1 MSINI
6 DSRVDVDVSLGIAP
20 ISTAS
25 FDSALFLADLADAD
39 FADPFRVYTSQ
50 TEVLADFDS
59 TDDVAKFTALAFG
72 GNFRP
77 ARVYVVKYGSAN
89 AIPLTPIQALTAQ
102 VAVDSTWYYV
112 AADDNTEATVTSLVA
127 YCESL
132 YKMFVNS
139 TQSADA
145 INPSSTTDILSVLQD
160 ASYNHVVTLYH
171 TAADDALP
179 QGGIVGSM
187 AAIPAGVSTL
197 EDKTLVGVPAINIP
211 TTARTALEA
220 KNGGYYSTI
229 AGVNSY
235 FNSKVASGQ
244 FFDTIVFSDWLRAR
258 IGEAIYGTMKRE
270 SDAGRK
276 ISYDEKGK
284 LKIEQAIQ
292 NVIQNGLSN
301 GSISP
306 DIAPLIRIPT
316 NAEISEADRTGR
328 ILPDVVVEVLYSNAV
343 HKVMVRAYVSV

>member
-1 MSINI
+1 MAISIDN
-6 DSRVDVDVSLGIAP
+6 RVDVDVSLGTAP

-25 FDSALFLADLADAD
+25 FESALFLADLTDLA
-39 FADPFRVYTSQ
+39 FPDPFKVYSSQ
-50 TEVLADFDS
+50 TEVLEDFLES
-59 TDDVAKFTALAFG
+59 TDVAKFTALAFS

-77 ARVYVVKYGSAN
+77 SKVYVVKYGAAN
-89 AIPLTPIQALTAQ
+89 SVSLTPVQALTAQ
-102 VAVDSTWYYV
+102 MAVDSDWYYV
-112 AADDNTEATVTSLVA
+112 AADTNADASVTPLVA
-127 YCESL
+127 YCESQ

-145 INPSSTTDILSVLQD
+145 INPSATTDILSVLQD
-160 ASYNHVVTLYH
+160 ASYNHVITLYH
-171 TAADDALP
+171 PAADAALP
-179 QGGIVGSM
+179 QGGIISAM
-187 AAIPAGVSTL
+187 AAIEPGVSTL
-197 EDKTLVGVPAINIP
+197 EDKTLIGVPAVNIS

-258 IGEAIYGTMKRE
+258 LGEAIYGTMKRE
-270 SDAGRK
+270 SDLGRK
-276 ISYDEKGK
+276 IAYTESGK
-284 LKIEQAIQ
+284 LKIRQAIEG
-292 NVIQNGLSN
+292 VIQVGVTNGA
-301 GSISP
+301 IST
-306 DIAPLIRIPT
+306 DIEPVIRIPT

-328 ILPDVVVEVLYSNAV
+328 VLPNVVVEVLYSNAI